1 MCYIET
7 ILHKTK
13 RKRKKENFLTHFAVL
28 VKFDVPLSDD
38 FAFVVVAV
46 VQLHTV
52 AAVLQLGRNHCACEY
67 KSMYASQ

>member
-1 MCYIET
+1 M
-7 ILHKTK
+7 K
-13 RKRKKENFLTHFAVL
+13 NFLTHSAVL

-52 AAVLQLGRNHCACEY
+52 AALQLGRNHCACEY
-67 KSMYASQ
+67 KSMCASQ